1 MPQRTLQRT
10 LKERMKNR
18 HPRKKRAGKAPKKGD
33 VSLRKCIVSG
43 QTRPREEMIRFVTG
57 PLGELAPDLDE
68 KLPGRGIWLS
78 AARDMLNTALD
89 KDLFTRAARRKV
101 KIPADLAD
109 KLEGL
114 MVRRGLNF
122 LGLARRAGCVVAGY
136 EKTVAWLGEG
146 KTGVLLQAL
155 DGAPGGRKKM
165 RALAGG
171 LPMVDAFTA
180 QELGHALGRDNAVH
194 VMVAGGPLAESL
206 IREAGRLTAF
216 RGPRR

>member
-1 MPQRTLQRT
+1 
-10 LKERMKNR
+10 MKNR
-18 HPRKKRAGKAPKKGD
+18 HPRKKRADKAKKGD

-43 QTRPREEMIRFVTG
+43 QARPRDEMIRFVAG
-57 PLGELAPDLDE
+57 PLGELVPDLDE
-68 KLPGRGIWLS
+68 SLPGRGIWLS

-89 KDLFTRAARRKV
+89 KDLFARAARRKV
-101 KIPADLAD
+101 KIPVALAD
-109 KLEGL
+109 MLEGL

-122 LGLARRAGCVVAGY
+122 LGLARRAGGVVAGY

-155 DGAPGGRKKM
+155 DGAPGGREKV
-165 RALAGG
+165 RALAGK

-180 QELGHALGRDNAVH
+180 RELGHALGRDNAVH

-206 IREAGRLTAF
+206 IREAGRLMAF
-216 RGPRR
+216 RGPGR